1 MGFSIKSG
9 FLHRVDDFNLI
20 KNLDNKVFFPGEII
34 LNQIEIDKISLCQI
48 EKNESFSQ
56 LLIRPINI
64 YEVSYS
70 REYKTKIEK
79 NFQKNKLVN
88 LTHNVK
94 YPYNS
99 GERIK
104 TSGQTEILNQ
114 FLSFKLKNSL
124 KKDNRVQIKTL
135 KGKGK
140 NNLNFSFLEKSSL
153 NHFVPAD
160 LKYTNIQSCFLV
172 KKNQFIDKYSTLGFL
187 ETSTL
192 KSLEIVKLKS
202 KRKKNRQLFLISNE
216 DCIKLQKKE
225 VKNKKIKDFIFDN
238 TNLNKLGKILIDNNE
253 ILTIQKGRPYFFP
266 NCQDTDFINNNDL
279 KYKLIDLNLSYSN
292 LFNKKYINI
301 NYCNITNKPS
311 HLIPLKNHY
320 ERLDFPK
327 ILIKK
332 RGKYYSSGIPILVRE
347 FLVNKK
353 NNQPSKL
360 ANLEQIPWN
369 GYLDYKDK
377 TYKTKRRD
385 LLTYLDRVGLE
396 NVFLMFVKSSEIITN
411 KVKTNNVY
419 DPKIELATL
428 GLLEHPFRNIGIHSI
443 TEDYFEKDVNSVFC
457 KNGEFIES
465 GQTIGFLNFEKEITG
480 DIVQGLPRIEEL
492 LEARKKKRMSKY

>member
-114 FLSFKLKNSL
+114 FLSFKLKN
-124 KKDNRVQIKTL
+124 
-135 KGKGK
+135 
-140 NNLNFSFLEKSSL
+140 
-153 NHFVPAD
+153 
-160 LKYTNIQSCFLV
+160 TNIQSCFLV

-238 TNLNKLGKILIDNNE
+238 T
-253 ILTIQKGRPYFFP
+253 
-266 NCQDTDFINNNDL
+266 
-279 KYKLIDLNLSYSN
+279 
-292 LFNKKYINI
+292 
-301 NYCNITNKPS
+301 
-311 HLIPLKNHY
+311 
-320 ERLDFPK
+320 
-327 ILIKK
+327 
-332 RGKYYSSGIPILVRE
+332 
-347 FLVNKK
+347 
-353 NNQPSKL
+353 
-360 ANLEQIPWN
+360 A
-369 GYLDYKDK
+369 
-377 TYKTKRRD
+377 
-385 LLTYLDRVGLE
+385 
-396 NVFLMFVKSSEIITN
+396 
-411 KVKTNNVY
+411 
-419 DPKIELATL
+419 
-428 GLLEHPFRNIGIHSI
+428 
-443 TEDYFEKDVNSVFC
+443 
-457 KNGEFIES
+457 
-465 GQTIGFLNFEKEITG
+465 
-480 DIVQGLPRIEEL
+480 
-492 LEARKKKRMSKY
+492 